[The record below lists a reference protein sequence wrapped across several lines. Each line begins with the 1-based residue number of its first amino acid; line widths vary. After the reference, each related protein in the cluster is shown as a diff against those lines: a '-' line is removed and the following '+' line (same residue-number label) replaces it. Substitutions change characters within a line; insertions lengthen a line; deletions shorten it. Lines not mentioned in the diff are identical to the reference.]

1 MMPEGRHGKN
11 EMQKEV
17 PKSKRNRLAWAF
29 AAFILALFVA
39 PHLSAQTVSPFM
51 GIGNVQFLDNNGK
64 PLSIGYLYSFQAGTT
79 TQQATYTDATGL
91 VQNQNPIPLSTGG
104 RASIW
109 LSNGAFY
116 KFVLC
121 SQNDGSSCASGDILF
136 TADQVPGSPVVSNS
150 GSTFT

>member
-51 GIGNVQFLDNNGK
+51 GIGNVQFPDNRRE
-64 PLSIGYLYSFQAGTT
+64 PPSTRSVYSCRPGTT
-79 TQQATYTDATGL
+79 TQQATYTDATRL
-91 VQNQNPIPLSTGG
+91 VQNQHPIPLSTGG

-121 SQNDGSSCASGDILF
+121 SQNDGSSCA
-136 TADQVPGSPVVSNS
+136 
-150 GSTFT
+150 